1 MITSME
7 QLRRAFEANGY
18 IGEDEI
24 IVTIFIA
31 LRLGKPLLI
40 EGAPGVGKTEIA
52 KVLAS
57 IYRTEL
63 IRLQCYEGLDEN
75 KALYEWNYQRQ
86 LIRIQVAREAKDGCA
101 VEDDLF
107 SDKYLL
113 ERPLLKAIRSEQVS
127 VLLVD
132 EIDKCDEEFEAFL
145 FEVLSDFQVSV
156 PELGT
161 IKAKHVPIVVLT
173 SNGERE
179 LSDGL
184 KRRCAYLYIDYPSV
198 DKEIKILTTKVPEVG
213 DYLAEQLAKAMYYL
227 RHEVDLKKKPSISE
241 TLDWARAVLTME
253 ADRLSPELINQTL
266 NLILKNKE
274 DIDVFRETCGAD
286 KLANISR

>member
-1 MITSME
+1 ME
-7 QLRRAFEANGY
+7 QLRRAFEKQGY

-24 IVTIFIA
+24 IVTVFLA
-31 LRLGKPLLI
+31 LKLGKPLLI

-52 KVLAS
+52 KVLAN
-57 IYRTEL
+57 INNTEL

-86 LIRIQVAREAKDGCA
+86 LIKIQVAREGKDGCS

-107 SDKYLL
+107 SDQYLL
-113 ERPLLKAIRSEQVS
+113 ERPLLKAIRSEHVS

-132 EIDKCDEEFEAFL
+132 EIDKTDEEFEAFL
-145 FEVLSDFQVSV
+145 FEVLSDFQVSI

-161 IKAKHVPIVVLT
+161 IRARHIPIVVLT

-184 KRRCAYLYIDYPSV
+184 KRRCAYLYIDYPST
-198 DKEIKILTTKVPEVG
+198 DKEFQIIKTKVPKVSER
-213 DYLAEQLAKAMYYL
+213 LAEELARAMYYL
-227 RHEVDLKKKPSISE
+227 RHNVDLKKKPSIAE
-241 TLDWARAVLTME
+241 TLDWARALLMME
-253 ADRLSPELINQTL
+253 ADRLSPELIEQTL
-266 NLILKNKE
+266 NLILKHKE
-274 DIDVFRETCGAD
+274 DLDIFRDTCGAK
-286 KLANISR
+286 KLAAVGKNA